1 MKLTRR
7 KLIVGGALLGGGLV
21 LGVALTR
28 QKPVP
33 QTVSGSFQPNAWL
46 QITPDNKVI
55 FQLDKAEMGQGVTTS
70 LPTIIGEALDY
81 DPTKMIVEMAGVHP
95 VYNNPA
101 MGMQVT
107 GGSTSVTTSWIPL
120 SEAGATA
127 RFMLM
132 AAAAKQ
138 WEVSQDELTTD
149 GGYVVHEMSQR
160 RTSYGDL
167 AEAAKSIS
175 VPETITLK
183 SKEDYQWVGKRFERS
198 DSTAKI
204 NGDAKFGTDV
214 VFPDMKV
221 AVVVRCPHFGGGVK
235 SFDVS
240 EAKKIKGV
248 KKIFEIYTGVAIIA
262 DGYWPARQAANV
274 IKVEWNKGPLAG
286 LSSADI
292 LSNQKDAL
300 DNAETIVDAVSEGDA
315 DAVWGSSQSND
326 DVTLIDVNYSAPF
339 LHHSPMEPQNC
350 TALVSGHKCEL
361 WAPSQAPGFVQALAA
376 QYGGFDK
383 ENVTVHT
390 TIMGG
395 GFGRRAMTDFAG
407 EAAVIAKEIPGIPV
421 KLMWSR
427 EDDMRHDF
435 YRPSTYHRVRGVV
448 SSDGKIDA
456 WRHRLV
462 SASII
467 KGMAVTLVGSYMP
480 TWLPEAM
487 ARGIG
492 RFASNT
498 AANRDAGM
506 AEGAEIPYAV
516 ENKKVDI
523 ALYDPGVPLGFW
535 RSVGHSHNAFVA
547 ESFMDEM
554 AHAAQKDPVQ
564 FRLEYLK
571 NHPRHVGVLKAVTEA
586 AKWGSPQE
594 GRFQGI
600 AVHESFSSYVA
611 EVVEVSKQ
619 AGGYKIERIVCAV
632 DCGLVVNPDI
642 VIDQIEGAVA
652 YGLSGALKTPVHIED
667 GKVVQSNFHDLPV
680 LRINEMPKIEV
691 IVLESDEHP
700 TGVGEIGL
708 PPVAPALANALFN
721 ANGNRQRDLP
731 LSLKS

>member
-1 MKLTRR
+1 MKITRR
-7 KLIVGGALLGGGLV
+7 KLLVGGALVGGGLI
-21 LGVALTR
+21 LGVSLR
-28 QKPVP
+28 QKPIP

-46 QITPDNKVI
+46 QITPDNKII

-81 DPTKMIVEMAGVHP
+81 DPTKIEIEMAGVHS

-107 GGSTSVTTSWIPL
+107 GGSTSVTASWIPL
-120 SEAGATA
+120 TEAGATA
-127 RFMLM
+127 RWMLM
-132 AAAAKQ
+132 AAAANALS
-138 WEVSQDELTTD
+138 VSQDELTTD
-149 GGYVVHEMSQR
+149 NGFVVHAGSNQR
-160 RTSYGDL
+160 ISYGEL
-167 AEAAKSIS
+167 AEAAKTIVPPES
-175 VPETITLK
+175 VPTK
-183 SKEDYQWVGKRFERS
+183 SKDQYKWIGKIFERG
-198 DSTAKI
+198 DSAAKI
-204 NGDAKFGTDV
+204 NGTAKFGADV
-214 VFPDMKV
+214 VLPNMKV
-221 AVVVRCPHFGGGVK
+221 AVVVRCPHFGGRVK
-235 SFDVS
+235 SFDDS
-240 EAKKIKGV
+240 RAKNIKGV
-248 KKIFEIYTGVAIIA
+248 QKIFEMYTGVAIIA
-262 DGYWPARQAANV
+262 DGYWPARQAANALS
-274 IKVEWNKGPLAG
+274 VEWDKGPLAG

-292 LSNQKDAL
+292 LSNQKNAL
-300 DNAETIVDAVSEGDA
+300 DNAETIVNAMDEGDA
-315 DAVWGSSQSND
+315 DSAWETAKNNGDEKIVE
-326 DVTLIDVNYSAPF
+326 VNYSAPF

-350 TALVSGHKCEL
+350 TALVTGDKCEL

-376 QYGGFDK
+376 QYGGFDAD
-383 ENVTVHT
+383 NVTVHT

-407 EAAVIAKEIPGIPV
+407 EAAVIAKAMPGTPI

-427 EDDMRHDF
+427 EDDMHHDF

-448 SSDGKIDA
+448 SDDGKIQA

-487 ARGIG
+487 AKGIG

-498 AANRDAGM
+498 AANRDATM

-523 ALYDPGVPLGFW
+523 ALYDPGIPLGFW

-554 AHAAQKDPVQ
+554 AHATGKDPVQ
-564 FRLEYLK
+564 FRLDYLK
-571 NHPRHVGVLKAVTEA
+571 DHPRHFGVLKAVAEA
-586 AKWGSPQE
+586 ANWGSAQE
-594 GRFQGI
+594 NIFQGV
-600 AVHESFSSYVA
+600 AVHESFLSYVA

-619 AGGYKIERIVCAV
+619 ADGYKIERVVCAV
-632 DCGLVVNPDI
+632 DCGVVVNPEI
-642 VIDQIEGAVA
+642 VVDQIEGAIA
-652 YGLSGALKTPVHIED
+652 YGLTGALKTPVQIED

-680 LRINEMPKIEV
+680 LRMNEMPKVEV
-691 IVLESDEHP
+691 IVLESEEHP

-708 PPVAPALANALFN
+708 PPLAPALANALFK
-721 ANGNRQRDLP
+721 ASGKRQRDLP